1 MQKEDIIGIIGRVI
15 IREYFLM
22 GEIIKD
28 KKINLMTMVMMLV
41 FDFKDIGILFMK
53 LISIEKYRLT
63 RINGNIG

>member
-41 FDFKDIGILFMK
+41 FDF
-53 LISIEKYRLT
+53 
-63 RINGNIG
+63 

>member
-15 IREYFLM
+15 IRKYFLR

-28 KKINLMTMVMMLV
+28 KKIKLRAMVMILV
-41 FDFKDIGILFMK
+41 FDFKDIGILCMK

-63 RINGNIG
+63 RINGNMG